1 MDRQPARLW
10 ILGFLFPSV
19 IAMAGCGGQPVGTA
33 SAAGFINH
41 TQHSSAQLSALWS
54 AAQQILSHH
63 IDLNPLQRELYNAA
77 PNILPGDARALGVS
91 PHQLQVEIASRRF
104 ISGPAA
110 GNRDGAPRSHRT
122 DRLSSTVQHALCA
135 SYAPAYSHYAQPATR
150 YAASWESSESNFDA
164 LVRYEFENQIL
175 HSLGYDTTWR

>member
-1 MDRQPARLW
+1 MRTRAARLQKLSLLW
-10 ILGFLFPSV
+10 LSV
-19 IAMAGCGGQPVGTA
+19 IAMASCGGQPVGVVPA
-33 SAAGFINH
+33 KGFINN
-41 TQHSSAQLSALWS
+41 TQHSDVQLSAVWA
-54 AAQQILSHH
+54 AAQQTLSQE

-135 SYAPAYSHYAQPATR
+135 SVFALC
-150 YAASWESSESNFDA
+150 AASHA
-164 LVRYEFENQIL
+164 LRGVMGIV
-175 HSLGYDTTWR
+175 GK